1 VSGDLLTP
9 GEVLTMLRDSFV
21 RGVAHSDPPGP
32 LPPHAPL
39 FTAPVAYQPAP
50 VSRYRWEDE
59 EPHVVPQSQF

>member
-1 VSGDLLTP
+1 
-9 GEVLTMLRDSFV
+9 MLRDSFV